1 MPEQK
6 SIEERLVLILGAS
19 GDLGFNLSLRLAQ
32 EGYRKFILQ
41 CCNNIE
47 RLALLAETLQAQG
60 AECHLVACDFRRMD
74 VAWDHLVEILDSLP
88 PVDVLIN
95 FQGLSHS
102 DLVQDVHFATWNDL
116 VSVNL
121 ASCFRAIQLVS
132 RGMLRQHSGVILNCT
147 SIWGMKGAALEV
159 PYASLKAGIIGLTRS
174 LAKEWGPSGIRVNA
188 IAPGWIQGQMNRN
201 YSETEASD
209 FASDVPLGRLGTP
222 DDVAEAASFLISE
235 RASYITG
242 QVLAV
247 DGGYTT

>member
-1 MPEQK
+1 MSEHKP
-6 SIEERLVLILGAS
+6 IEERLTLILGAS
-19 GDLGFNLSLRLAQ
+19 GDLGYSLTLQLAQ

-41 CCNNIE
+41 CCHNTE
-47 RLALLAETLQAQG
+47 RLAMLARTLQDLG

-74 VAWDHLVEILDSLP
+74 IAWDSLIEILDRMP
-88 PVDVLIN
+88 PVDILIN

-102 DLVQDVHFATWNDL
+102 DLVQDINADLWNDL

-132 RGMLRQHSGVILNCT
+132 RGMLQQHSGVILNCA
-147 SIWGMKGAALEV
+147 SIWGIRGAALEV

-188 IAPGWIQGQMNRN
+188 IAPGWIESQMNDK
-201 YSETEASD
+201 YSTVEAAE
-209 FASDVPLGRLGTP
+209 FALDVPLGRLGTP
-222 DDVAEAASFLISE
+222 QEVADAASYLISD